1 MTEGMS
7 TAGVDAYL
15 RRLGIE
21 QPAWPTVDALRELHP
36 RIRFA

>member
-1 MTEGMS
+1 MS